1 MSFIIDRFE
10 GEFAVV
16 EAIGK
21 TYNIPKD
28 LLPSDAK
35 EGSVIEISV
44 NEAETDKRFKEAK
57 SLLKSLFNETE

>member
-21 TYNIPKD
+21 AYNIPKD

>member
-16 EAIGK
+16 EATGK